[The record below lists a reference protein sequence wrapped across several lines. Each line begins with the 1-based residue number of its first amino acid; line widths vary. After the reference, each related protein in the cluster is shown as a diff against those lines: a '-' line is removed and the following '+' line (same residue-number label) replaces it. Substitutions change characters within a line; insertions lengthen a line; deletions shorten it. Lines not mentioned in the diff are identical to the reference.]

1 MILLQTTL
9 TYSWITCTSRV
20 EVLNQELTQQ
30 HGAKLEW
37 IIIWLLVIE
46 IVISVGW
53 DILLKDILGLF
64 RHN

>member
-1 MILLQTTL
+1 
-9 TYSWITCTSRV
+9 
-20 EVLNQELTQQ
+20 VLNQELTQQ

-53 DILLKDILGLF
+53 NILLKDILGLF
-64 RHN
+64 NHREALGSD